1 MTGLVKV
8 QPIDFAVTR
17 GPDVG
22 YVEGAT
28 AGVDNSRISR
38 WTTQRRRENEVD
50 APMLGLVQKLIDD
63 DAPMS
68 DGLREQIF
76 NSDFQANGEFLDS
89 LISESRDMGY
99 ELPPEL
105 SQEGMQARRETIFA
119 RDGARMDANNETLSR
134 ATPLGQAGAFVGG
147 MAAEFED
154 PVNLATIPFGAANG
168 ARLATV
174 VATEAALNATIEGLQ
189 TPGRNENLVALGQQE
204 ESILMNMAVG
214 AIFGAS
220 IPLAI
225 RGTQELGGL
234 VSTSSRAIRSR
245 VADLASRSR
254 SPAAQAAGNAMTRDI
269 AQEADAVA
277 VETPEAVREY
287 QTRTD
292 EAQVAAS
299 EGRAPDMP
307 ERPLAAFAPIDN
319 DGSQLVDPR
328 GLLVQ
333 PEVFQFKSEIVAEG
347 GVTPKLQGVTEWVP
361 HRAGVTL
368 VYEYADGSQAVADG
382 HQRTA
387 LARRIMAQDPTQNIR
402 LRAQVFR
409 EEDGFSVEDVR
420 VLAALKNI
428 GEAADGMTA
437 SMAGDAAKVLRL
449 RPEAIADLPRGPG
462 IGRAQNLAKLSD
474 DAFDLFINRVIEQR
488 FAEQIGNMVSDP
500 SMHLPIARLIERVRP
515 ETTEQAAN
523 IISQAMEA
531 PTSRETT
538 SDLFGE
544 TEVVE
549 SLYLEQ
555 AKVLERAMQIM
566 RTDRSVFKTLTDQ
579 SERIEGTG
587 QNRLDKTTNADA
599 RGQIEVALGAIKQL
613 AHRAGPISEALR
625 DGAQTY
631 RTDGR
636 LKDAAEKLAA
646 VVRREVE
653 RNGLAGV
660 SDGGSRR
667 APQSARA
674 EQAAPDPNEGFS
686 DPVGE
691 AAQAQ
696 VRQTRIEPRNDVN
709 PERDTS
715 SQVGATEEDG
725 NLPENIFMPIDKT
738 ATADAQLAQISNMT
752 AENRPIVQ
760 RIMQIVDERFGT
772 QSGDN
777 VKALEN
783 VAAKAERPSI
793 LAKKP
798 WFTIGHIRDSYRF
811 KTVINSL
818 DDVPGIF
825 DVLLENGISLV
836 KVDTGKMFNPGA
848 WGWRIIAFDLRMP
861 NGQLVEWYLPLK
873 NMEAQKKAEGHLI
886 FEEWRDKSDAEIHS
900 DPALEAEYKAAIQRS
915 FEGYNEAFAA
925 DLERVSQSV
934 DDAAASWAKSES
946 SIFEAARRSPSSSG
960 EIMSAGVRDLE
971 NQAPSSPRVNEGPSE
986 KNSSARDVPGSMSAD
1001 DGVGIRLTT
1010 PKADIDTPGAVR
1022 NRSEETS
1029 AGTQSLIDGVAPITA
1044 RDRMEA
1050 AQAAPITGRPA
1061 GSDTQIGGLF
1071 DPGDPARSDLFDQVP
1086 VGRGFDNDGNEIAL
1100 TMTRS
1105 DLAAELDADDEFIE
1119 QIGVCL
1125 K

>member
-1 MTGLVKV
+1 MSGLVKV

-22 YVEGAT
+22 YIEGAT
-28 AGVDNSRISR
+28 AGVDNARISR
-38 WTTQRRRENEVD
+38 WTAEQRRQEEIEVPITGLMTQMAD
-50 APMLGLVQKLIDD
+50 DGAVVSDDLQFQMDRGAFGSDQPAFIEMLVSEATGLGYEI
-63 DAPMS
+63 P
-68 DGLREQIF
+68 
-76 NSDFQANGEFLDS
+76 DS
-89 LISESRDMGY
+89 LSAENI
-99 ELPPEL
+99 
-105 SQEGMQARRETIFA
+105 QARREDIYA
-119 RDGARMDANNETLSR
+119 RDGARMDRNNETLSR
-134 ATPLGQAGAFVGG
+134 ATPLGQAGAFVGA
-147 MAAEFED
+147 MASEFED
-154 PVNLATIPFGAANG
+154 PVNLATIPLGVANT
-168 ARLATV
+168 ARLATTIAV
-174 VATEAALNATIEGLQ
+174 EAVINATLEGLQ
-189 TPGRNENLVALGQQE
+189 TPTRNRNLVKLGQPE

-214 AIFGAS
+214 AVFGAS
-220 IPLAI
+220 IPLGI
-225 RGTQELGGL
+225 RGVQELGGL

-245 VADLASRSR
+245 VALLSSTSR

-269 AQEADAVA
+269 QQEADAVT

-287 QTRTD
+287 RTRTD

-667 APQSARA
+667 APQSSRA

-696 VRQTRIEPRNDVN
+696 VLQTRIEPRQAPEAGGIDELKALVAAGADRATIDSHPALQDAVARLSAIPETDKLPGYGTDEYEASRPFVFDGESVISVDEALPRWIEGAKRLASDETGSIYNGVSNDRTATIILGPPAAGKSSIANEIAVAQRAAIIDADEIKKTI
-709 PERDTS
+709 PEFDGGIGASAVHEES
-715 SQVGATEEDG
+715 SAYTDALEESLRAEGANVVYPKVGAG
-725 NLPENIFMPIDKT
+725 
-738 ATADAQLAQISNMT
+738 
-752 AENRPIVQ
+752 
-760 RIMQIVDERFGT
+760 
-772 QSGDN
+772 
-777 VKALEN
+777 
-783 VAAKAERPSI
+783 AASI
-793 LAKKP
+793 
-798 WFTIGHIRDSYRF
+798 
-811 KTVINSL
+811 
-818 DDVPGIF
+818 
-825 DVLLENGISLV
+825 E
-836 KVDTGKMFNPGA
+836 
-848 WGWRIIAFDLRMP
+848 RIIAKF
-861 NGQLVEWYLPLK
+861 
-873 NMEAQKKAEGHLI
+873 
-886 FEEWRDKSDAEIHS
+886 
-900 DPALEAEYKAAIQRS
+900 KAA
-915 FEGYNEAFAA
+915 GYTVNLVNMAVTPENAYTRMIGRFVATGRIINPKYVDAVGSLPSATFTEIKTKGGA
-925 DLERVSQSV
+925 DGYAQIDNNGKRFDPQTVSET
-934 DDAAASWAKSES
+934 DGGNAL
-946 SIFEAARRSPSSSG
+946 
-960 EIMSAGVRDLE
+960 AGTRF
-971 NQAPSSPRVNEGPSE
+971 
-986 KNSSARDVPGSMSAD
+986 AD
-1001 DGVGIRLTT
+1001 DGVGRQG
-1010 PKADIDTPGAVR
+1010 PDAGNSENAGRDQQA
-1022 NRSEETS
+1022 EETS

>member
-245 VADLASRSR
+245 VADLASTSR

-269 AQEADAVA
+269 QQEADAVA

-667 APQSARA
+667 APQSSRA
-674 EQAAPDPNEGFS
+674 EQDAPDPNEGFS

-696 VRQTRIEPRNDVN
+696 VLQTRIEPRQAPEAGSLDELKALVAAGADRATIDSHPALQDAVARLSAIPETDKLPGYGTDEYEASRPFVFDGESVISVDEALPRWIEGAKRLASDETGTIYNGVSNDRTATIILGPPAAGKSSIANEIAVAQRAAIIDADEIKKTI
-709 PERDTS
+709 PEFDGGIGASAVHEES
-715 SQVGATEEDG
+715 SAYTDALEESLRAEGANVVYPKVGAG
-725 NLPENIFMPIDKT
+725 
-738 ATADAQLAQISNMT
+738 
-752 AENRPIVQ
+752 
-760 RIMQIVDERFGT
+760 
-772 QSGDN
+772 
-777 VKALEN
+777 
-783 VAAKAERPSI
+783 AASI
-793 LAKKP
+793 
-798 WFTIGHIRDSYRF
+798 
-811 KTVINSL
+811 
-818 DDVPGIF
+818 
-825 DVLLENGISLV
+825 E
-836 KVDTGKMFNPGA
+836 
-848 WGWRIIAFDLRMP
+848 RIIAKF
-861 NGQLVEWYLPLK
+861 
-873 NMEAQKKAEGHLI
+873 
-886 FEEWRDKSDAEIHS
+886 
-900 DPALEAEYKAAIQRS
+900 KAA
-915 FEGYNEAFAA
+915 GYTVNLVNMAVTPENAYTRMIGRFVATGRIINPKYVDAVGSLPSATFTEIKTKGGA
-925 DLERVSQSV
+925 DGYAQIDNNGERFDPKTVSET
-934 DDAAASWAKSES
+934 DGGNAL
-946 SIFEAARRSPSSSG
+946 
-960 EIMSAGVRDLE
+960 AGTRF
-971 NQAPSSPRVNEGPSE
+971 
-986 KNSSARDVPGSMSAD
+986 AD
-1001 DGVGIRLTT
+1001 DGVGRQG
-1010 PKADIDTPGAVR
+1010 PDAGNSENAGRDQQA
-1022 NRSEETS
+1022 EETS

-1050 AQAAPITGRPA
+1050 AQAAPITGRPS